1 MATNRWPIKRLKKI
15 VKGQPGSSGGKGVRA
30 RNVEIEDILDRMSD
44 DHTPGNEQGA
54 EQKDQMPDDA
64 MQDGGKPGGEIDE
77 NGNKID
83 SEIQEG
89 AAKGQEEGAQ
99 KEQQANGKQQKDLDK
114 RPPGQRGKGSNQSVD
129 YAHLRPKF
137 NWKHICQRFISS
149 ALPKA
154 QESYT
159 KPSRKSVTGMH
170 VASQVGAAAIKP
182 GEKIGEVV
190 DLKLAFL
197 LDCSGSMLGSV
208 AQMFAEANKLLKDP
222 RFAKSEVYV
231 MKYSNTH
238 EIYRGI
244 FARDK
249 AHRVKDIGERS
260 AGKYELTMK
269 QVFANAEGGGTEISQ
284 QSHDD
289 TLVLLGRGYNC
300 LLLTDTDIL
309 WPHNIPLVLDLI
321 KRYPRQMFVVMRDRN
336 CYIEWR
342 KATGIATPNISHF

>member
-1 MATNRWPIKRLKKI
+1 MASNRWPIKRLKKI
-15 VKGQPGSSGGKGVRA
+15 VKGQQSSGGSGGA
-30 RNVEIEDILDRMSD
+30 RITNVEIEDILDKMSD
-44 DHTPGNEQGA
+44 DHQPGNEQGA
-54 EQKDQMPDDA
+54 EQKDQMPDDTVA
-64 MQDGGKPGGEIDE
+64 DGGKPGGEIDQ
-77 NGNKID
+77 NGEKID
-83 SEIQEG
+83 NEIQEG
-89 AAKGQEEGAQ
+89 AAKGQEDGAQ
-99 KEQQANGKQQKDLDK
+99 KEQQGGGQQQRDMGK
-114 RPPGQRGKGSNQSVD
+114 RPEGKRGRGNNQQVD

-137 NWKHICQRFISS
+137 NWKHIIQRFITS

-190 DLKLAFL
+190 DLKLAFC

-208 AQMFAEANKLLKDP
+208 AQMFTEANKLLKDP

-231 MKYSNTH
+231 MKYSDRH

-249 AHRVKDIGERS
+249 AHRVKDITERT
-260 AGKYELTMK
+260 AGKYEMTMK
-269 QVFANAEGGGTEISQ
+269 QVFATAEGGGTEISQ
-284 QSHDD
+284 KSHDD
-289 TLVLLGRGYNC
+289 TLVLLGRGYNV

-309 WPHNIPLVLDLI
+309 WGHNIALVLDLI
-321 KRYPRQMFVVMRDRN
+321 KRHPRQMFIVMRNRE

-342 KATGIATPNISHF
+342 KQTGIATPNISHF